1 MKEHQ
6 HRWTVE
12 SRHPT
17 SVGVVAYHRCA
28 CGARRIVEYE
38 LSSPTVVSI
47 RSEAARSASM
57 SPAPQPG
64 PGQVQ
69 MQVDADLRRRSC
81 RRSGPG
87 FRHGNEP

>member
-12 SRHPT
+12 SRHRT

-28 CGARRIVEYE
+28 CGAHRIVEYE
-38 LSSPTVVSI
+38 LSSPTVVSHSL
-47 RSEAARSASM
+47 RSFPQRVHELR
-57 SPAPQPG
+57 PQPG

-69 MQVDADLRRRSC
+69 MQVDADLGRR
-81 RRSGPG
+81 GAG
-87 FRHGNEP
+87 